1 MHSQLHFE
9 IYRVL
14 AADRVRPAPRVVIP
28 ARRQHPPPVRGR
40 AAYVAARLARRLDS
54 ESAKRAVA

>member
-9 IYRVL
+9 LPRVL
-14 AADRVRPAPRVVIP
+14 AADRVRNAPRAVVP
-28 ARRQHPPPVRGR
+28 LRRQHPPPIRGR
-40 AAYVAARLARRLDS
+40 AAFAAARLARRLDS

>member
-9 IYRVL
+9 LYRVL
-14 AADRVRPAPRVVIP
+14 AADRVRHAPRAVVP
-28 ARRQHPPPVRGR
+28 LRRQHPPPMRGR

>member
-1 MHSQLHFE
+1 MHSQLHIDLARE
-9 IYRVL
+9 L
-14 AADRVRPAPRVVIP
+14 AADRVREAPGVVIP
-28 ARRQHPPPVRGR
+28 VRRRHPPPVRGR